1 LRRRPSSAAD
11 ASTCGSSTDRSTP
24 RRTNSNGCAAETR
37 AASDAGAA
45 EFALGIEALEQF
57 VVRALLRNVYR
68 AVFGILAQKAE
79 PSDPRL

>member
-1 LRRRPSSAAD
+1 
-11 ASTCGSSTDRSTP
+11 
-24 RRTNSNGCAAETR
+24 
-37 AASDAGAA
+37 
-45 EFALGIEALEQF
+45 LEQF